1 MGDNGNHNRCLDAF
15 IVAFGQVY
23 NTGERVWY
31 TSALELQ
38 LASLD
43 FCRACRNVP
52 TLLRILLGE
61 GTPGSLLNVLAEE
74 QQEHPASSRQDR
86 GSSRLPF
93 MRANRV
99 KMVLPDG
106 MLAQNLHEMHT
117 WRGVEELHLVDFSP
131 GPEVGMMVVPPNLK
145 RLKLHSFGPLPECLW
160 PASLHRLE
168 LVGFDHSIAQVVWS
182 ASLQHLSLGNHF
194 NQPVV
199 GVVWPSLSNSFRSE
213 VALISPLLE
222 LRGHRLCTSFRSEK
236 SSISPLSEW
245 CGQRPWNSLCSEI
258 ASTSLLLELHG
269 HRLCNSFRSEMSS
282 ISQLSGWFGR
292 PPC

>member
-1 MGDNGNHNRCLDAF
+1 GNHNRCLDAF

-23 NTGERVWY
+23 NTGDRVWY

-52 TLLRILLGE
+52 TLLRILVEE

-74 QQEHPASSRQDR
+74 QQEHPASSHQDR

-93 MRANRV
+93 VRANRV

-117 WRGVEELHLVDFSP
+117 WRGVEELHLVDFFP
-131 GPEVGMMVVPPNLK
+131 GPEVSMMVVPPNLK
-145 RLKLHSFGPLPECLW
+145 RLKLHSSGPLPECLW
-160 PASLHRLE
+160 PASLRRLE

-199 GVVWPSLSNSFRSE
+199 GVVWPEFIE
-213 VALISPLLE
+213 
-222 LRGHRLCTSFRSEK
+222 
-236 SSISPLSEW
+236 
-245 CGQRPWNSLCSEI
+245 
-258 ASTSLLLELHG
+258 
-269 HRLCNSFRSEMSS
+269 
-282 ISQLSGWFGR
+282 QLSFGNCFNQ
-292 PPC
+292 PIVGATWPSSLHQLSFGKVFNQPIVGVVWPASLEQLTFGDCFNQP